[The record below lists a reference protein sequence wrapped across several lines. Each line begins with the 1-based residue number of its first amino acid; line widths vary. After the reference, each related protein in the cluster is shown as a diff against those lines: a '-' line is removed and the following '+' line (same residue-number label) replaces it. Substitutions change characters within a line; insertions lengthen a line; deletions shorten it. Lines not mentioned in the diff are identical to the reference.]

1 MSPKFYGSLWIVY
14 AFVAGILAI
23 GGVFSMLTAV
33 VFGFVAFGLVFA
45 GMICVLPGTV
55 SHPPAKKAERTPKPR
70 FDSAKGSFDMQKAGA
85 GFPVRI
91 RAHR

>member
-14 AFVAGILAI
+14 AVVAGIMGI
-23 GGVFSMLTAV
+23 GGVFTLLTAV
-33 VFGFVAFGLVFA
+33 IFGFIAFGLVFA

-55 SHPPAKKAERTPKPR
+55 SHPPVKNAEPTPQPR
-70 FDSAKGSFDMQKAGA
+70 FNSANT
-85 GFPVRI
+85 PVGIPFRI